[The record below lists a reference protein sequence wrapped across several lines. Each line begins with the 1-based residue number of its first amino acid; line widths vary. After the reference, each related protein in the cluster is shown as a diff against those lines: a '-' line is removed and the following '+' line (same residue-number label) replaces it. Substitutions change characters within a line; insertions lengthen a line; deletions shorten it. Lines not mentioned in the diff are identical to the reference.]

1 VYSLHPT
8 MMEMLAKQRAGELSL
23 QAAQPRR
30 CQSRGETEPQ
40 WETKSEWET
49 KSQWEI
55 VASGTKTSNRG
66 SPSNPGKLTSV
77 RKAAGWAL
85 VEIGLR
91 LAVPRRRLVPPGRA
105 VQGPSAAR
113 RRRGVTVA
121 R

>member
-8 MMEMLAKQRAGELSL
+8 MMEMLAKQRAGELSP

-30 CQSRGETEPQ
+30 FQSRWETE
-40 WETKSEWET
+40 
-49 KSQWEI
+49 SQWEI
-55 VASGTKTSNRG
+55 VARGANTSNRG
-66 SPSNPGKLTSV
+66 NPSNPGKLTSV

-91 LAVPRRRLVPPGRA
+91 LAVPRRRLMPAGSA
-105 VQGPSAAR
+105 VQGPSATR